1 MRDTA
6 LIYTNRKATL
16 DLLTIE
22 QKGVIFDAILCYQ
35 TDNALPEMDH
45 ITTIVWS
52 VLKQDLDA
60 NNDKWDEVKAARSEA
75 GKKGN
80 EIRWAKKH
88 EEENEVDLSQ
98 TSQSDDE
105 VIAKSQSDTCDENLS
120 QTSQSDNCD
129 IAKSQTVANG
139 RKASHNVYVNVNVNE
154 NVKDKKEVSANAD
167 TKKKQKPD
175 TRHKCGSY
183 GRVLLTDE
191 EVERL
196 ISQYGAERTEEAIAF
211 LDDYKKRKGYV
222 SKDDNLTL
230 RKWVFDA
237 VEEEKRKKN
246 RQQPRSQDRT
256 PTENT
261 QSLLER
267 WGLTNDDIGL
277 QEVSNA
283 N

>member
-35 TDNALPEMDH
+35 TDNALPEMDEV
-45 ITTIVWS
+45 TTIVWS

-60 NNDKWDEVKAARSEA
+60 NNEKWDEVKAARSEA
-75 GKKGN
+75 GKKGMEKRWGN
-80 EIRWAKKH
+80 KEKVTNDNGVISVTKDYNKDNKDILLLTDDNKAYQEITK
-88 EEENEVDLSQ
+88 
-98 TSQSDDE
+98 
-105 VIAKSQSDTCDENLS
+105 I
-120 QTSQSDNCD
+120 
-129 IAKSQTVANG
+129 TV
-139 RKASHNVYVNVNVNE
+139 NVNDNVNVNE

-246 RQQPRSQDRT
+246 RQQPRAQDRT